1 MQAGRSWCFQTPFSH
16 SKARPLKTQNVAPGE
31 KSPPFHL
38 HSFID
43 SAGLLA
49 AGTADAA
56 GTVGSGLGCAFAAKL
71 VPRLKAAVN
80 LTRQCLPNR
89 KEMQLK
95 KWAPCY
101 PKHGEV
107 ALVSF
112 ANCRAKSIGRA
123 SARKQ
128 NDRQSLRSHAN
139 PAGPNLQPP
148 GAAKNAAA
156 ALLHPDPQTLP
167 QGPGAVALIDRWN

>member
-16 SKARPLKTQNVAPGE
+16 SKTRPLKTQNVAPGE

-38 HSFID
+38 HSFAG
-43 SAGLLA
+43 SAGFLA
-49 AGTADAA
+49 TGTA

-71 VPRLKAAVN
+71 VPRLTATTAAVN
-80 LTRQCLPNR
+80 LTSLRRPDR
-89 KEMQLK
+89 KEMLLK
-95 KWAPCY
+95 PGTFEAR
-101 PKHGEV
+101 
-107 ALVSF
+107 LVSF

-123 SARKQ
+123 SARKR
-128 NDRQSLRSHAN
+128 NDRQSLRPRAN

-148 GAAKNAAA
+148 DAATNAAA
-156 ALLHPDPQTLP
+156 ALWHPDPQTLP